1 MRRTLVS
8 ICVLNVFSAPS
19 WAQPT
24 TDTPSLE
31 LQATEIV
38 GTAEYETAQGPVQGY
53 RATRSA
59 SATRTDTPIH
69 ETPQS
74 ISVVTKEVVEDIGAT
89 RLQEALDYAGGVG
102 RANNFGGQ
110 GLTTFT
116 VRGFT
121 TGEFYRNG
129 FPINRGYPNMPD
141 ANTIERLEVL
151 RGPATM
157 LYGRGDP
164 GGHVQRGLQTASG
177 RAHRHAGQPTR

>member
-1 MRRTLVS
+1 
-8 ICVLNVFSAPS
+8 
-19 WAQPT
+19 
-24 TDTPSLE
+24 DTS
-31 LQATEIV
+31 
-38 GTAEYETAQGPVQGY
+38 
-53 RATRSA
+53 
-59 SATRTDTPIH
+59 IH

-74 ISVVTKEVVEDIGAT
+74 ISVVPKDVVEDIGAT

-110 GLTTFT
+110 GLTSFT

-121 TGEFYRNG
+121 TAEFYRNG
-129 FPINRGYPNMPD
+129 FPINRGYPAMPD

-164 GGHVQRGLQTASG
+164 GGTFNVVSKQPLPERTVTLGSQLDDQGMKRGTLDASG
-177 RAHRHAGQPTR
+177 PLDDDGRLAYRLNVVDEG